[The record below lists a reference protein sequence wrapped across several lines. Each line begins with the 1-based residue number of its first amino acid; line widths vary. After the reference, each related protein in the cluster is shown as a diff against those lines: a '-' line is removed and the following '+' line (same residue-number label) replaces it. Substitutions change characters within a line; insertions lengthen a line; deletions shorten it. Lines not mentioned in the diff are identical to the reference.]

1 MGRSPFLCPF
11 RSDGPVCY
19 MYVGKNPDEIVRK
32 KESEHF
38 KTVARFVF

>member
-1 MGRSPFLCPF
+1 
-11 RSDGPVCY
+11 

-38 KTVARFVF
+38 KTVARSFSRPDYFSF